1 AQRRAEAQTD
11 ACADAVAETG
21 EKVAHRVAV
30 AATHAFEER
39 LDVVGGAVAGFFVNG
54 PHAPPPAVISS
65 AATRPIVAPHVR
77 RAMRAAGSNAEIV
90 IMWLVRKRA
99 RSVRAQRGESVFLNA
114 AFAAV
119 LIGQGTSP
127 LVNLLERLAASPQ
140 AVAARLDGEG
150 DAAPVD
156 CLEQI

>member
-1 AQRRAEAQTD
+1 
-11 ACADAVAETG
+11 
-21 EKVAHRVAV
+21 
-30 AATHAFEER
+30 
-39 LDVVGGAVAGFFVNG
+39 
-54 PHAPPPAVISS
+54 
-65 AATRPIVAPHVR
+65 
-77 RAMRAAGSNAEIV
+77 
-90 IMWLVRKRA
+90 MWLVRKRA

-156 CLEQI
+156 CLEQIFNWLDAQVRGDPTVPFPDPECL